1 VAGVGAQPAC
11 PGVGESAHPG
21 AVSARIMPIVD
32 VSDPS
37 NPNHLLNWQFPGDGR
52 PHDTYFSEDGTR
64 LYAAQPGQFGDTGSS
79 IDPNGLVILD
89 VSDIQ
94 FRLPNPQI
102 RVISTLFWTDG
113 GQAQMARPVTYHGR
127 PHLIFTDEAG
137 AGGVGGRQG
146 ACDRGL
152 PPSGFARIIDI
163 SDETNP
169 KTISKLMLEVHDPA
183 NCPSVLTDPPANNY
197 SSHYCDVDKARNPKM
212 VACTYRDGGLRVFD
226 IKDPYHPKEIAYYKP
241 PARRT
246 AFLPGSTLW
255 APGRDRTV
263 DHTPTQIRW
272 RKHKGE
278 TQLWFAS
285 QDNGFQIV
293 QFTNGVLKG
302 KLKEPDEDDDD

>member
-79 IDPNGLVILD
+79 IGPNGLVILD

-241 PARRT
+241 PGAADGVPSRINFVGAGTRPNRRPHAYPNPLAQAQGRDPALVRQPGQRLSDRAVHQRGPEGQAERARR
-246 AFLPGSTLW
+246 G
-255 APGRDRTV
+255 
-263 DHTPTQIRW
+263 
-272 RKHKGE
+272 
-278 TQLWFAS
+278 
-285 QDNGFQIV
+285 
-293 QFTNGVLKG
+293 
-302 KLKEPDEDDDD
+302 